1 MRLKVVAVSALSLV
15 FGMLIAVAVF
25 PNSIRGLLDQ
35 PKSWSVGK
43 AQIGGPF
50 QLIDHNGNTVS
61 DKTYARKHL
70 LVFFGFTYCP
80 DICPAALQKV
90 SLVMDK
96 LGSKANNL
104 KPLFI
109 SVDPERDTVAQLKLY
124 MSNFDNRIAGLT
136 GSTEQIADAVK
147 VYRAYAKKR
156 VDPSTSGGYT
166 MDHSSFIYLMAPDGN
181 FITHFTHVSPV
192 DKMVERLTEAL

>member
-61 DKTYARKHL
+61 DKTYAGKHL

>member
-50 QLIDHNGNTVS
+50 QLIDHNENTVS
-61 DKTYARKHL
+61 DKTYAGKHL

>member
-1 MRLKVVAVSALSLV
+1 MRLKVIAVSALSLV
-15 FGMLIAVAVF
+15 FGMLIAVVVF
-25 PNSIRGLLDQ
+25 PNSIKSLLDQ

-50 QLIDHNGNTVS
+50 QLIDHNGNRVS
-61 DKTYARKHL
+61 EKTYAGKHL

-90 SLVMDK
+90 SVVMEK

-124 MSNFDNRIAGLT
+124 MSNFDNRIVGLT
-136 GSTEQIADAVK
+136 GSTKQIADAVK

-156 VDPSTSGGYT
+156 EDPSTSGGYT
-166 MDHSSFIYLMAPDGN
+166 MDHSSFIYLMAPDGD
-181 FITHFTHVSPV
+181 FITHFTHVSPI
-192 DKMVERLTEAL
+192 DKMVERLTDAL

>member
-1 MRLKVVAVSALSLV
+1 
-15 FGMLIAVAVF
+15 
-25 PNSIRGLLDQ
+25 
-35 PKSWSVGK
+35 
-43 AQIGGPF
+43 
-50 QLIDHNGNTVS
+50 
-61 DKTYARKHL
+61 
-70 LVFFGFTYCP
+70 
-80 DICPAALQKV
+80 
-90 SLVMDK
+90 MDK

>member
-50 QLIDHNGNTVS
+50 QLIDHNENTVS
-61 DKTYARKHL
+61 DKTYAGKHL

-136 GSTEQIADAVK
+136 GSIEQIADAVK

>member
-61 DKTYARKHL
+61 DKTYAGKHL

-147 VYRAYAKKR
+147 FYRAYAKKR

>member
-1 MRLKVVAVSALSLV
+1 MRLKVVAVSALSLM
-15 FGMLIAVAVF
+15 FGMLTAVAVF
-25 PNSIRGLLDQ
+25 PNSIRGFLDQ

-50 QLIDHNGNTVS
+50 QLIDHNGNSVS
-61 DKTYARKHL
+61 DKTYAGKHL

-80 DICPAALQKV
+80 DICPATLQKV
-90 SLVMDK
+90 SVMMDT

-109 SVDPERDTVAQLKLY
+109 SVDPEQDTIAQLKLY
-124 MSNFDNRIAGLT
+124 MSNFDNRITGLT

-147 VYRAYAKKR
+147 VYRAYAQQPLKE
-156 VDPSTSGGYT
+156 
-166 MDHSSFIYLMAPDGN
+166 L
-181 FITHFTHVSPV
+181 
-192 DKMVERLTEAL
+192 

>member
-1 MRLKVVAVSALSLV
+1 MRLKVIAVSALSLV
-15 FGMLIAVAVF
+15 FGMLIAVVVF
-25 PNSIRGLLDQ
+25 PNSIKSLLDQ

-50 QLIDHNGNTVS
+50 QLIDHNGNRVS
-61 DKTYARKHL
+61 DKTYAGKHL

-90 SLVMDK
+90 SVVMEK

-124 MSNFDNRIAGLT
+124 MSNFDNRIVGLT

-156 VDPSTSGGYT
+156 EDPSTSGGYT
-166 MDHSSFIYLMAPDGN
+166 MDHSSFIYLMAPNGD
-181 FITHFTHVSPV
+181 FITHFTHVSPI
-192 DKMVERLTEAL
+192 DKMVERLTDAL